1 MVEPAPSGLASGV
14 KLEKS
19 PVVTRIVLFLFIVVS
34 GLVVAHLFRFAPM
47 PGGDP
52 LGFTPMWD
60 RWFQRVCVVS
70 FAGDNRLSCSMQA
83 FRGQFAKSKEATL
96 RPMTKLEEAR
106 LEGYSELEIMK
117 YIEEQIKTKR
127 HEGMSD
133 ADIAVSLF
141 GPRGVAQNDTQ

>member
-1 MVEPAPSGLASGV
+1 M
-14 KLEKS
+14 
-19 PVVTRIVLFLFIVVS
+19 VTRIVLFLFIVVS

-70 FAGDNRLSCSMQA
+70 FAGDNRLSCSMEE

-96 RPMTKLEEAR
+96 RPMTKIEEAR
-106 LEGYSELEIMK
+106 LEGYSELEIFEAVEK
-117 YIEEQIKTKR
+117 QIKTKR
-127 HEGMSD
+127 REGMSD
-133 ADIAVSLF
+133 ADLAVSLF
-141 GPRGVAQNDTQ
+141 GLSQKAQKDTP